1 MITGILM
8 NNIDGIELNETAI
21 KAPILYGGKPIGFI
35 DNVVKGEDDK
45 ISAFTFVLWSKD
57 AVVELTEE
65 GNVAGIELNDAENKE
80 FKLLY

>member
-21 KAPILYGGKPIGFI
+21 KAPILYGGKPI
-35 DNVVKGEDDK
+35 DK